1 MTNFIRGKLFMRL
14 MMGPR
19 RNGLLHDVKGS
30 EMDSSSLMHAEP
42 SQWYSLRSLVA
53 NQKPLHVFLRIL
65 NGRIVKMA

>member
-1 MTNFIRGKLFMRL
+1 
-14 MMGPR
+14 
-19 RNGLLHDVKGS
+19 
-30 EMDSSSLMHAEP
+30 MDSSSLMHAEP